1 MRETTPKVH
10 LIASPAIHHDAL
22 FDYVRRLGGAAWT
35 DRMEGVPH
43 RPQPPTDGEIL
54 TEAAGRLCYRSW
66 DVGLNPNVSRVRTD
80 SSSYLLNILQTKH
93 GSVLEHANY
102 SFIFEDV
109 SRVFTHELVRHRA
122 GVAISQESLRYV
134 RLQELG
140 FRIPPMLLGA
150 REQVVTMVEQLEQF
164 QVSMA
169 ERYKLDDPNVPFGVK
184 KQVTSAL
191 RRLAPLGLSTSILW
205 TANVRTL
212 RHVISMRTAKDAEEE
227 IRMVFNRVAEI
238 MQEWAPMLF
247 SDYTKNPDGEWITPY
262 WKV

>member
-1 MRETTPKVH
+1 MRETVPKVH
-10 LIASPAIHHDAL
+10 LIASPAIHWPSL
-22 FDYVRRLGGAAWT
+22 RNYVESIGGKAWT
-35 DRMEGVPH
+35 ERVEVGGH
-43 RPQPPTDGEIL
+43 DGEVL
-54 TEAAGRLCYRSW
+54 VEAAGRLCYRSW

-102 SFIFEDV
+102 TFIFEDV

-134 RLQELG
+134 RLTDIG
-140 FRIPPMLLGA
+140 FRIPQVLLPIK
-150 REQVVTMVEQLEQF
+150 EQILQVVEMLEDVQRAT
-164 QVSMA
+164 A
-169 ERYKLDDPNVPFGVK
+169 ESFGLDDENVPFSTK
-184 KQVTSAL
+184 KQVTSAM
-191 RRLAPLGLSTSILW
+191 RRLAPLGLSTSIIW

-227 IRMVFNRVAEI
+227 IRFVFNEVAQI
-238 MQEWAPMLF
+238 MQAWAPMLF
-247 SDYTKNPDGEWITPY
+247 SDYSQNPDGEWITPY

>member
-1 MRETTPKVH
+1 MRETIPKVH
-10 LIASPAIHHDAL
+10 LIASPAVH
-22 FDYVRRLGGAAWT
+22 FDTLMRYVRSVGGDAWA
-35 DRMEGVPH
+35 DRIGMPGTEKL
-43 RPQPPTDGEIL
+43 DGEIL
-54 TEAAGRLCYRSW
+54 VEAAGRMCYRSW
-66 DVGLNPNVSRVRTD
+66 APGLNANVRSVRED
-80 SSSYLLNILQTKH
+80 SSAYLLNILTTKH

-102 SFIFEDV
+102 SFIFQDV

-134 RLQELG
+134 RLQDIG
-140 FRIPPMLLGA
+140 FRIPDILGPMRDEILTL
-150 REQVVTMVEQLEQF
+150 VEHLEEF
-164 QVSMA
+164 QVKA
-169 ERYKLDDPNVPFGVK
+169 ANAFLLDDEGINFAFK

-227 IRMVFNRVAEI
+227 IRIVFDKVATI

-247 SDYTKNPDGEWITPY
+247 SDYSKNPDGEWVTPY

>member
-1 MRETTPKVH
+1 VRETIPKVH
-10 LIASPAIHHDAL
+10 LIASPAVH
-22 FDYVRRLGGAAWT
+22 FDTLMRYVRSVGGATWT
-35 DRMEGVPH
+35 DRIGMPSTEKN
-43 RPQPPTDGEIL
+43 DGEIL

-66 DVGLNPNVSRVRTD
+66 DVGLNPNVTKVREN

-134 RLQELG
+134 RLTDIG
-140 FRIPPMLLGA
+140 FRIPPVLEEIRGQII
-150 REQVVTMVEQLEQF
+150 QVVEMLEDIQKASA
-164 QVSMA
+164 QA
-169 ERYKLDDPNVPFGVK
+169 YGLDEDGVPFSEK
-184 KQVTSAL
+184 KKVTSAM
-191 RRLAPLGLSTSILW
+191 RRLAPLGLSTSMLW
-205 TANVRTL
+205 TANIRTL
-212 RHVISMRTAKDAEEE
+212 RHVISMRTEKGAEEE
-227 IRMVFNRVAEI
+227 IRMVFDQVATI

-247 SDYTKNPDGEWITPY
+247 SDYSKNSDGEWITPY

>member
-10 LIASPAIHHDAL
+10 LIASPAIHYTAL
-22 FDYVRRLGGAAWT
+22 MNYVRSVGGGAWADRMAKNVGT
-35 DRMEGVPH
+35 DRKM
-43 RPQPPTDGEIL
+43 TDGEIL
-54 TEAAGRLCYRSW
+54 VEVAGRECYRSW
-66 DVGLNPNVSRVRTD
+66 DLGLNPNLTRVRTD

-134 RLQELG
+134 RLDKLG
-140 FRIPPMLLGA
+140 FRIPPILEPV
-150 REQVVTMVEQLEQF
+150 RDQVVSMVEQLEEL
-164 QVSMA
+164 QVKMA
-169 ERYKLDDPNVPFGVK
+169 STFALDQPDLPMPIK

-191 RRLAPLGLSTSILW
+191 RRLAPLGLSTSMVW

-227 IRMVFNRVAEI
+227 IRFVFDKVAVF

-247 SDYTKNPDGEWITPY
+247 SDYSKNVDGEWITPY